1 MYDFKSAH
9 PLRKRLEEADKV
21 LEKFPTMVPI
31 IIQAR
36 PGCTLPD
43 IDKHKYIVPGEMV
56 MSQFMILIRRRLK
69 LDKNKGIFV
78 FVGKNTLP
86 KSSSLLCDLYKEHME
101 SDKFLYITYTD
112 ENTFG

>member
-36 PGCTLPD
+36 QGCTLPD

-56 MSQFMILIRRRLK
+56 MSQFMVLIRRRLK

-78 FVGKNTLP
+78 FVGNNTLP